1 MKKEKAYKLLAI
13 QEKISNN
20 AAKELI
26 DSGLVYAHGKKL
38 SIARGEIDANTIFK
52 VLKIPKP
59 KIIFEDD
66 KILAINKPPFLVSDK
81 VAEIYKAT
89 LLNRLDRETS
99 GVLLMSKDEEFRT
112 KAIQEFINLKVK
124 KIYFAM
130 VKGVVS
136 EELVIDSPI
145 LTIKSKGLAFSK
157 ISPNGKS
164 AITRVYPFMVSGKKS
179 IVRVEIDT
187 GRTHQIRVH
196 LASQNL
202 PIIGDEKYAKNSAKR
217 MYLHSYKT
225 EILGYK
231 FIAPLDD
238 SFSEF
243 GFEIPK
249 NLVF

>member
-26 DSGLVYAHGKKL
+26 DLGLVYAHGKKL
-38 SIARGEIDANTIFK
+38 TIARGEISVDTNFK
-52 VLKIPKP
+52 ILEIPKP
-59 KIIFEDD
+59 NIIFEDD
-66 KILAINKPPFLVSDK
+66 KIIAVNKPAFFLSDK
-81 VAEIYKAT
+81 IAQIYNAA
-89 LLNRLDRETS
+89 LLNRLDKETS
-99 GVLLMSKDEEFRT
+99 GVLLMSRDEEFRV
-112 KAIQEFINLKVK
+112 KAIKEFIDLRVK
-124 KIYFAM
+124 KSYFAM
-130 VKGVVS
+130 VKGIVS
-136 EELVIDSPI
+136 QELVIDSPI
-145 LTIKSKGLAFSK
+145 LTIKTKGGAFSK

-179 IVRVEIDT
+179 IIKLEIDT

-202 PIIGDEKYAKNSAKR
+202 PIIGDEKYAKIRAKR

-225 EILGYK
+225 EIFDYK

-238 SFSEF
+238 SFNEF

-249 NLVF
+249 NEFF